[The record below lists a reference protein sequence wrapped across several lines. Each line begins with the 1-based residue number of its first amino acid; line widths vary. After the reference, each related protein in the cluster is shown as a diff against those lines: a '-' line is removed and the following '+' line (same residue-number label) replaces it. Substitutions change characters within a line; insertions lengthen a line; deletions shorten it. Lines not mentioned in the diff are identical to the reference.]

1 MQRSASTSVGAR
13 RYQIRLLPD
22 AEFDALLASC
32 GHEPDAGVRAFTC
45 YDMQLIAVRDRLQ
58 PDRKRELLTHELV
71 HAAIEDSGF
80 IQDERTEAL
89 VSAIAPRL
97 SALLPD
103 ISRLCLELS
112 I

>member
-1 MQRSASTSVGAR
+1 MQRSASTSVGAL

-22 AEFDALLASC
+22 DEFDALLSQC
-32 GHEPDAGVRAFTC
+32 GHAPDDGVRAFTC
-45 YDMQLIAVRDRLQ
+45 YESQLIAIRDRLQ
-58 PDRKRELLTHELV
+58 PDRKRELLIHELT

-89 VSAIAPRL
+89 ISAIAPRL